1 MATSVWLMG
10 LYLGYFLSSAGGS
23 ATFDLLGFSWSC
35 TIQAAIMAASVRGD
49 VRNSDRFGWNNLQ
62 NKTRPRMR
70 DCKLKCL

>member
-10 LYLGYFLSSAGGS
+10 LYLGYFLSSTGGS

-49 VRNSDRFGWNNLQ
+49 VRNSGRFWWYTLQ
-62 NKTRPRMR
+62 NLRP
-70 DCKLKCL
+70 LPE